1 MARGI
6 YIGGENKTI
15 FVKHENQNVILYEII
30 LVGHFKVTLRDLF
43 YQGQSV
49 PLKTISGTQGY
60 ELSPHA
66 RPLAVEAFHHS
77 HQLQEEVK
85 YENDYTDTH
94 ENMKSMSQLF
104 LQWIYLFDT

>member
-49 PLKTISGTQGY
+49 PLKTISGT
-60 ELSPHA
+60 
-66 RPLAVEAFHHS
+66 
-77 HQLQEEVK
+77 
-85 YENDYTDTH
+85 
-94 ENMKSMSQLF
+94 
-104 LQWIYLFDT
+104 